1 MLHRKRE
8 LHKSEVRHR
17 DLFPDALTSSA
28 EGRHSL
34 HARRPYRA
42 DFVEGKELHAM
53 EGSSASDERLLREA
67 GLGHNTG
74 SSNTGEVNSAPLLS
88 RTAKHIAEAPYI
100 SIRVACINV
109 PLRSMLDL
117 EQVTVSVCVS
127 WQV

>member
-34 HARRPYRA
+34 HAPRSYRA
-42 DFVEGKELHAM
+42 DLVKGKELHAM

-74 SSNTGEVNSAPLLS
+74 SSNTGEVKPALLLS
-88 RTAKHIAEAPYI
+88 GAAKHNAEAPWI
-100 SIRVACINV
+100 LFGLHA
-109 PLRSMLDL
+109 
-117 EQVTVSVCVS
+117 
-127 WQV
+127 